1 MTESC
6 FAIRGNSAP
15 AGRCAALPKQ
25 QLTRNKQEKESMN
38 KIVSVDGDTT
48 FYGVIADLGLDFVH
62 SPVHRIVFD
71 IDEAGIQLLAERYAA
86 RVPDAASQ
94 FPGKIDL
101 ALIGAAF

>member
-6 FAIRGNSAP
+6 FAIRRNGAP

-25 QLTRNKQEKESMN
+25 QPTRHKQGKESMN

-62 SPVHRIVFD
+62 SPAAHSDRK
-71 IDEAGIQLLAERYAA
+71 ERTPPNMV
-86 RVPDAASQ
+86 RRC
-94 FPGKIDL
+94 
-101 ALIGAAF
+101 GAAPKKNVSNS